1 MRIDRISLK
10 DHPPIKMFD
19 VETSSNVV
27 IIAGANG
34 SGKTRLKEALVST
47 FRSPNNPLASLSISA
62 TRDKEEAAW
71 EGRSFDVTVGQPCS
85 IRLDY
90 LSTRTGTQ
98 AYTGTIIQIDSDRAV
113 QPVKF
118 ELISLATVDPDDED
132 VNYNYYLNPFI
143 NRWQQL
149 VNKIYKKA
157 ANRDQKIAKFTK
169 ENPDQLGIEALKKFP
184 DSFLPYQEIFT
195 QLLPDKT
202 LEPIDPKSPREFH
215 YRVTGSDPMPF
226 TSLSSSEQEV
236 VRVAFDLVWKRITHS
251 IILVDEPELHLHPT
265 LAFRLIE
272 TLKEFGGGTNQLIL
286 FTHSADL
293 ISTYY
298 SSGNVFFIDFSQDT
312 ENQAHRLSDLATA
325 HSAIARAAG
334 ANLGL
339 FAVGKRL
346 VFVEGK
352 DASVDRLVYHKVAQ
366 SAFPDAYMMP
376 IGSVENIVALR
387 TVVDELTSAIFG
399 IDFFL
404 IRDRD
409 GLSEEIIN
417 ALEKNGRFRCLP
429 RRHIENYLLD
439 PEVLSE
445 VANAFYLPQEQ
456 RDVSRIQEFL
466 RGIASSSIMPSVL
479 WNVREHIQV
488 LGKVPQPS
496 VRNLDGMSR
505 DELAENISDQITI
518 GLREVSQ
525 GLESSEIHKLVIKEH
540 GKLEAA
546 LSTGSWVEVLPGKLI
561 FNRFCGEFFNEG
573 PGRVREAYADI
584 AMRNKPDVF
593 SDIVNILQ
601 GFHKSIVIPKPD

>member
-1 MRIDRISLK
+1 MRIDRIILQ
-10 DHPPIKMFD
+10 DHPPIKMFE

-71 EGRSFDVTVGQPCS
+71 GGASFDVTAGQPCS
-85 IRLDY
+85 ILLNY
-90 LSTRTGTQ
+90 LATRTRTQ

-169 ENPDQLGIEALKKFP
+169 ENPDKLGIEALKKFP
-184 DSFLPYQEIFT
+184 DTFLSYQEMFT

-226 TSLSSSEQEV
+226 TSLSSGEQEV
-236 VRVAFDLVWKRITHS
+236 VRVVFDLVWKRITHS

-298 SSGNVFFIDFSQDT
+298 SSGNVFFIDLSQDT
-312 ENQAHRLSDLATA
+312 ANQAHQLSDLTTS

-387 TVVDELTSAIFG
+387 TVADELTSAIFG

-409 GLSEEIIN
+409 GLSEEIID

-439 PEVLSE
+439 PEVLGE
-445 VANAFYLPQEQ
+445 VAKAFYLPQEQ
-456 RDVSRIQEFL
+456 RDVSRIQDFL
-466 RGIASSSIMPSVL
+466 HGIASSSIMPSVL

-496 VRNLDGMSR
+496 VRKLDEMSR
-505 DELAENISDQITI
+505 DELAENISDQITS

-525 GLESSEIHKLVIKEH
+525 GLDPSKIHKLVIKEH

-546 LSTGSWVEVLPGKLI
+546 LSTGGWVEVLPGKLI
-561 FNRFCGEFFNEG
+561 FNRFCGEFFNEK
-573 PGRVREAYADI
+573 PERVREAYTDI
-584 AMRNKPDVF
+584 AMRHKPDVF

-601 GFHKSIVIPKPD
+601 GFHQSMVIPKAD

>member
-1 MRIDRISLK
+1 MRIDRIILQ
-10 DHPPIKMFD
+10 DHPPIKMFE

-34 SGKTRLKEALVST
+34 SGKTRLKEALVNT

-71 EGRSFDVTVGQPCS
+71 GRASFDVTVDQPCS
-85 IRLDY
+85 ILRDY
-90 LSTRTGTQ
+90 LTTRTGTQ

-169 ENPDQLGIEALKKFP
+169 ENPDKLGIEALKKFP
-184 DSFLPYQEIFT
+184 DTFLSYQEMFT

-202 LEPIDPKSPREFH
+202 LEPIDPKSPREFY

-226 TSLSSSEQEV
+226 TSLSSGEQEV
-236 VRVAFDLVWKRITHS
+236 VRVVFDLVWKRITHS

-298 SSGNVFFIDFSQDT
+298 SSGNVFFIDLSQDT
-312 ENQAHRLSDLATA
+312 ENQAHQLSDLATA

-387 TVVDELTSAIFG
+387 KVVDELTSAIFG

-439 PEVLSE
+439 PEVLGE

-488 LGKVPQPS
+488 LGKVPQPI

-525 GLESSEIHKLVIKEH
+525 GLESSEIHKLVVKEH

-593 SDIVNILQ
+593 GDIVNILQ

>member
-10 DHPPIKMFD
+10 DHPPIKVFEVD
-19 VETSSNVV
+19 ISSNVV

-34 SGKTRLKEALVST
+34 SGKTRLKDALVNT
-47 FRSPNNPLASLSISA
+47 FRSPNSPQASLTISA
-62 TRDKEEAAW
+62 TRDKEEETWGAKLI
-71 EGRSFDVTVGQPCS
+71 DVTVGQPCP
-85 IRLDY
+85 ILFDY
-90 LSTRTGTQ
+90 FATRIGGG
-98 AYTGTIIQIDSDRAV
+98 AYTGTVIQIDSNRAV

-118 ELISLATVDPDDED
+118 ATLSLATADPDDEA
-132 VNYNYYLNPFI
+132 VNYSYYLNPFI
-143 NRWQQL
+143 DRWQQL
-149 VNKIYKKA
+149 VNKIYQKA
-157 ANRDQKIAKFTK
+157 ANRDQKIATFTK
-169 ENPDQLGIEALKKFP
+169 ANLDKLGSEAIKACPDP
-184 DSFLPYQEIFT
+184 FLPYQKIFT

-202 LEPIDPKSPREFH
+202 LESIDPKSPREFH
-215 YRVTGSDPMPF
+215 YRVADSDPMPF
-226 TSLSSSEQEV
+226 TSLSSGEQEV

-265 LAFRLIE
+265 LTFRLIE
-272 TLKEFGGGTNQLIL
+272 ALKEFGDGTNQLIF

-312 ENQAHRLSDLATA
+312 ANQAHQLSDLATA
-325 HSAIARAAG
+325 HSAVARAAG

-387 TVVDELTSAIFG
+387 TVVDELTNAIFG
-399 IDFFL
+399 IDLFL

-439 PEVLSE
+439 PEVLGE
-445 VANAFYLPQEQ
+445 VANTFYLPQEKQ
-456 RDVSRIQEFL
+456 DVSGIQESL
-466 RGIASSSIMPSVL
+466 HSIASSSIMPGVF

-488 LGKVPQPS
+488 LGKVQQPS
-496 VRNLDGMSR
+496 IRNLDKISR
-505 DELAENISDQITI
+505 DELAEQISDQITS

-525 GLESSEIHKLVIKEH
+525 GLDASEIRKLVIKEH

-546 LSTGSWVEVLPGKLI
+546 LSTSDWVEVFPGKLI
-561 FNRFCGEFFNEG
+561 FNRFCGEFFNEK
-573 PGRVREAYADI
+573 PARIREAYADI

-601 GFHKSIVIPKPD
+601 GFHQSIVTPSAN

>member
-1 MRIDRISLK
+1 M
-10 DHPPIKMFD
+10 
-19 VETSSNVV
+19 
-27 IIAGANG
+27 
-34 SGKTRLKEALVST
+34 
-47 FRSPNNPLASLSISA
+47 
-62 TRDKEEAAW
+62 
-71 EGRSFDVTVGQPCS
+71 
-85 IRLDY
+85 
-90 LSTRTGTQ
+90 
-98 AYTGTIIQIDSDRAV
+98 
-113 QPVKF
+113 
-118 ELISLATVDPDDED
+118 
-132 VNYNYYLNPFI
+132 
-143 NRWQQL
+143 
-149 VNKIYKKA
+149 
-157 ANRDQKIAKFTK
+157 
-169 ENPDQLGIEALKKFP
+169 
-184 DSFLPYQEIFT
+184 
-195 QLLPDKT
+195 
-202 LEPIDPKSPREFH
+202 
-215 YRVTGSDPMPF
+215 
-226 TSLSSSEQEV
+226 
-236 VRVAFDLVWKRITHS
+236 RVAFDLVWKRITHS

-272 TLKEFGGGTNQLIL
+272 TLKDFGGGTNQLIL

-312 ENQAHRLSDLATA
+312 ANQAHKLSDLATA

-439 PEVLSE
+439 PEVLGG

-466 RGIASSSIMPSVL
+466 RGIASSTIMTSVL

-496 VRNLDGMSR
+496 VRNVDEMSR
-505 DELAENISDQITI
+505 DELAEKISDQITS

-525 GLESSEIHKLVIKEH
+525 GLDPSEIHKLVIKEH

-546 LSTGSWVEVLPGKLI
+546 ISTGTWVEVLPGKLI
-561 FNRFCGEFFNEG
+561 FNRFCGEFFNEV
-573 PGRVREAYADI
+573 PGRVREGYADI

-601 GFHKSIVIPKPD
+601 GFHQSIVIPRTD

>member
-1 MRIDRISLK
+1 MRIDRIILQ
-10 DHPPIKMFD
+10 DHPPIKMFE

-71 EGRSFDVTVGQPCS
+71 GGASFDVTVGQPCS
-85 IRLDY
+85 ILRDY
-90 LSTRTGTQ
+90 LTTRTGTQ

-118 ELISLATVDPDDED
+118 DLISLATVDPDDED

-184 DSFLPYQEIFT
+184 DSFLPYQKIFT
-195 QLLPDKT
+195 RLLPDKT

-236 VRVAFDLVWKRITHS
+236 VRVVFDLVWKRITHS

-312 ENQAHRLSDLATA
+312 ENQAHQLSDLATA

-409 GLSEEIIN
+409 GRSEEIIN

-439 PEVLSE
+439 PEVLGE

-496 VRNLDGMSR
+496 VRNLDEMSR

-525 GLESSEIHKLVIKEH
+525 ELESSKIHKLVIKEH

-601 GFHKSIVIPKPD
+601 GFHQSIVIPKTG

>member
-1 MRIDRISLK
+1 
-10 DHPPIKMFD
+10 MFE

-34 SGKTRLKEALVST
+34 SGKTRLKEALVNT

-71 EGRSFDVTVGQPCS
+71 GRASFDVTVDQPCS
-85 IRLDY
+85 ILRDY
-90 LSTRTGTQ
+90 LTTRTGTQ

-169 ENPDQLGIEALKKFP
+169 ENPDKLGIEALKKFP
-184 DSFLPYQEIFT
+184 DTFLSYQEMFT

-202 LEPIDPKSPREFH
+202 LEPIDPKSPREFY

-226 TSLSSSEQEV
+226 TSLSSGEQEV
-236 VRVAFDLVWKRITHS
+236 VRVVFDLVWKRITHS

-298 SSGNVFFIDFSQDT
+298 SSGNVFFIDLSQDT
-312 ENQAHRLSDLATA
+312 ENQAHQLSDLATA

-387 TVVDELTSAIFG
+387 KVVDELTSAIFG

-439 PEVLSE
+439 PEVLGE

-488 LGKVPQPS
+488 LGKVPQPI

-525 GLESSEIHKLVIKEH
+525 GLESSEIHKLVVKEH

-561 FNRFCGEFFNEG
+561 FNRFCGEFSAGNSLMKGREG
-573 PGRVREAYADI
+573 LGRLMPI
-584 AMRNKPDVF
+584 
-593 SDIVNILQ
+593 SL
-601 GFHKSIVIPKPD
+601 